1 MSDESDRRDDGLAGD
16 DAGQPQVTAAP
27 GDQRK
32 PVEWDPDGVDL
43 AKALV
48 ARAKA
53 AGRSGGRK
61 GGTARR
67 RTSGGRSRTSAGT
80 GWSGPGGDERDP
92 QPLSA
97 AVGKLADEHG
107 WEEDLSVH
115 GVMARWD
122 ELVGS
127 EVAAHVRPES
137 YDDSIL
143 TVRADSTA
151 WATQVRLL
159 AAELVRKINQRIGHG
174 TVTKVNVLGP
184 QSRSWSKGRRSV
196 PGRGPRDTYG

>member
-1 MSDESDRRDDGLAGD
+1 MTGEPERREEGNEGPATSVPP
-16 DAGQPQVTAAP
+16 AEAANRAEAEQ
-27 GDQRK
+27 DT
-32 PVEWDPDGVDL
+32 WDPDGVDL

-48 ARAKA
+48 ARGKA
-53 AGRSGGRK
+53 AGRSGSRR
-61 GGTARR
+61 GGTTRR
-67 RTSGGRSRTSAGT
+67 RGSGGRSRSFAGS

-97 AVGKLADEHG
+97 AVDKLADEHG

-122 ELVGS
+122 ELVGA
-127 EVAAHVRPES
+127 EVASHVRPES
-137 YDDSIL
+137 YDESVL
-143 TVRADSTA
+143 TVRADSSA

-159 AAELVRKINQRIGHG
+159 ASELVKKINQRIGHG

-184 QSRSWSKGRRSV
+184 QARSWSKGRRSV